1 MSQATTRN
9 IRVTVKA
16 QYDPSR
22 SSPQQNQWFFL
33 YTVNIVNEGQ
43 DTVTL
48 VSRHWF
54 ITDGMGKVEE
64 VMGPGVVGNQPVLAL
79 GQSFEY
85 TSGCPLT
92 TPFGSMHGTYQMIN
106 QRGEEFD
113 IEIAP
118 FTLTEPY
125 SLVN

>member
-1 MSQATTRN
+1 MSEATTRN
-9 IRVTVKA
+9 IRVTVHA

-22 SSPQQNQWFFL
+22 SSPQRNEWFFL
-33 YTVNIVNEGQ
+33 YTVNIANEGQ

-48 VSRHWF
+48 VSRHWV

-64 VMGPGVVGNQPVLAL
+64 VRGPGVVGNQPVLAP
-79 GQSFEY
+79 GKSFEY

-113 IEIAP
+113 IEIAA